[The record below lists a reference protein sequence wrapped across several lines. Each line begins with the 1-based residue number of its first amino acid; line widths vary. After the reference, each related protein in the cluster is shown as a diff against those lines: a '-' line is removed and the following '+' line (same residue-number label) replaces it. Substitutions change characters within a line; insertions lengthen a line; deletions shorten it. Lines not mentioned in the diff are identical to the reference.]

1 MQTNDISLGKKI
13 KLFRAMYD
21 YTQMDLAELI
31 GRTQATIN
39 AWEADRTNMSVGDF
53 EKIKQLDYM
62 KVIFYDDTRSS

>member
-13 KLFRAMYD
+13 ELFRTMYG

-31 GRTQATIN
+31 GRTQATIS
-39 AWEADRTNMSVGDF
+39 AWEADRTNMSVSDF
-53 EKIKQLDYM
+53 EKLKQLDYK